1 MPSNDVPPTIRE
13 VLVEELSAGMKLA
26 TGIYSPGGLLLMGEG
41 QELNSLSIEKIK
53 NHNLR
58 TSITQRLLVYS

>member
-1 MPSNDVPPTIRE
+1 MRE
-13 VLVEELSAGMKLA
+13 VLVEELSSGMRLA
-26 TGIYSPGGLLLMGEG
+26 TGIYSPGGLLLVGEG
-41 QELNSLSIEKIK
+41 QELNALSIEKIK